1 MVVSCDSQDQDRYFL
16 NYPCLIIEVLSPS
29 TEVTDK
35 PEKLVNYQELESL
48 REYVLVSQDDIKVEV
63 YRKDSQGHLLLE
75 ILGKENELS
84 LDSVGLSLTMA
95 DIYEDVLSI

>member
-1 MVVSCDSQDQDRYFL
+1 M
-16 NYPCLIIEVLSPS
+16 
-29 TEVTDK
+29 
-35 PEKLVNYQELESL
+35 
-48 REYVLVSQDDIKVEV
+48 KVEV
-63 YRKDSQGHLLLE
+63 YRKDSQGNWLLE